1 MSGRLY
7 CGFFHPTRLSHY
19 ATSYPLTNRGSHCVA
34 LTKANAIANKNIA
47 SMQKLSFEEFKEKK
61 LRTFEE
67 FKNSP
72 EIKKL
77 YKDNEET
84 IKRVY
89 EDYCICKYNR
99 YKISQYGGNP
109 GTMI

>member
-1 MSGRLY
+1 M
-7 CGFFHPTRLSHY
+7 
-19 ATSYPLTNRGSHCVA
+19 
-34 LTKANAIANKNIA
+34 NAIANKNIA
-47 SMQKLSFEEFKEKK
+47 SIQELSFEEFKEKK
-61 LRTFEE
+61 VRTFDE
-67 FKNSP
+67 FKNST

-77 YKDNEET
+77 YSNNEET

-89 EDYCICKYNR
+89 EDYCISKYNR